1 MSHAEGKQQEEIP
14 VAVVHTHTHVACKSL
29 LSWAGWVFIVDVSA
43 GFLALGF
50 AGGLTVA
57 LLSYR
62 PHLGISHDCLTILNA
77 DNSNVKL
84 PFSLLL
90 PPFQSRLVS

>member
-1 MSHAEGKQQEEIP
+1 MWLRNCFCFLRWVSHAEGKQQEEIP
-14 VAVVHTHTHVACKSL
+14 VAVVHTHTHVACEPL

-57 LLSYR
+57 LYPTGL
-62 PHLGISHDCLTILNA
+62 I
-77 DNSNVKL
+77 
-84 PFSLLL
+84 
-90 PPFQSRLVS
+90 